1 MSRLSFDYLGLETSE
16 SLGDKFGDFIG
27 VSPDFPGH
35 DRSDAGI
42 IKSDLG
48 ILPYLR
54 DTNQS
59 ESHTIEVIS
68 SSSFDFHLLLE
79 DFVFSGDVPIDV
91 YFDNILLEAIIPDF
105 QSVPVS
111 SSVWG
116 LLAFV
121 TMGVDSKIK
130 SQLRKTLP
138 NFSGENGFNISKSL
152 L

>member
-1 MSRLSFDYLGLETSE
+1 MYRLSFDYLGLEKPE
-16 SLGDKFGDFIG
+16 SLGDNFSDFMDI
-27 VSPDFPGH
+27 SSDFPGH

-59 ESHTIEVIS
+59 ESHTLELIS
-68 SSSFDFHLLLE
+68 SNSFHFHLLLE
-79 DFVFSGDVPIDV
+79 DFFFSGNVPINV
-91 YFDNILLEAIIPDF
+91 YSDNILLEAIMPDF
-105 QSVPVS
+105 PSVPVS
-111 SSVWG
+111 SSVWV
-116 LLAFV
+116 LFAFV

-130 SQLRKTLP
+130 SQLSKTLP
-138 NFSGENGFNISKSL
+138 NFSGENGFNISRSL